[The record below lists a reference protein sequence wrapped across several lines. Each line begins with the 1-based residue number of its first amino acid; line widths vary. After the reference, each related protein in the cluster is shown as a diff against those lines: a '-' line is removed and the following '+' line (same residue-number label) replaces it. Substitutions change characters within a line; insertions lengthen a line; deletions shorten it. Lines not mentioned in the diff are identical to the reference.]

1 MNTKQPISNRG
12 FTLVELLVVISV
24 IALLISILVPSLR
37 GSRRLAK
44 RTQCL
49 ARLKAVGIANMMY
62 IGDGNSFPDL
72 NNQPDD
78 GTWQY
83 NYLIYDGTDFDNNYG
98 PLVRDGGEL
107 ASPEQ
112 LYCPVQK
119 DPFHMLGTG
128 VNPWPVRP
136 LLDTRAGYGRRYHL
150 SGKTLSQ
157 LPKTIGMA
165 ADVFHLPQ
173 VILSSHKIGLNA
185 VYTDGHAQWV
195 SDPGIFTDNDLISPF
210 DPLDNPIIE
219 DIWDAID
226 EAQ

>member
-1 MNTKQPISNRG
+1 VNTKQPISNRG

-83 NYLIYDGTDFDNNYG
+83 NYLIYDGVDLDNNYG

-119 DPFHMLGTG
+119 DPFHMLATG

-157 LPKTIGMA
+157 IPKTIGMA

-173 VILSSHKIGLNA
+173 VILSSHKISEIPVVDDLNRPIGLIDITDVIGLMPADDASDTIQNA
-185 VYTDGHAQWV
+185 G
-195 SDPGIFTDNDLISPF
+195 
-210 DPLDNPIIE
+210 
-219 DIWDAID
+219 
-226 EAQ
+226 